1 MSNRGAVIL
10 VVEDEPIIRM
20 GALHFI
26 NDAGFGTIE
35 ASNANEAIQI
45 LESRPDIRLVFTD
58 VGMPGSMDGIK
69 LSHYIR
75 DRWPPLKLFVAS
87 GKAIFDESHLPLG
100 AKLFHKPYS
109 ESSIIEAMIDM
120 LADGERV

>member
-1 MSNRGAVIL
+1 
-10 VVEDEPIIRM
+10 
-20 GALHFI
+20 
-26 NDAGFGTIE
+26 
-35 ASNANEAIQI
+35 
-45 LESRPDIRLVFTD
+45 
-58 VGMPGSMDGIK
+58 MDGIK

-87 GKAIFDESHLPLG
+87 GKAILDESHLPLG